1 MEGIYKKRFAVKSK
15 VSNDPEVAK
24 TAVMARYRQLSIA
37 LLENGLQQELRLASR
52 GRIGLG

>member
-1 MEGIYKKRFAVKSK
+1 VEGIYKKRFAVKSK

-37 LLENGLQQELRLASR
+37 LLENGLQQEPRLASR
-52 GRIGLG
+52 GRIGFG